1 MTETFQRVDL
11 SPEENA
17 ARKKRNLWLA
27 LALLGF
33 VVLVGATTAI
43 RISEAGAKDG
53 MYFSGYMNE
62 AAVEKEKR
70 EAVARAEALEAE
82 LAASKTAKDVGDE

>member
-1 MTETFQRVDL
+1 MTETFEVLEL
-11 SPEENA
+11 SPEAKA
-17 ARKKRNLWLA
+17 ARKKRNIWLA
-27 LALLGF
+27 AALLGF
-33 VVLVGATTAI
+33 VLLVGATTAI

-70 EAVARAEALEAE
+70 EAAARAEALEAE
-82 LAASKTAKDVGDE
+82 LAAPKAETVGDE

>member
-1 MTETFQRVDL
+1 MTDTFERVEL
-11 SPEENA
+11 SPEATA
-17 ARKKRNLWLA
+17 ARKKRNIWLA
-27 LALLGF
+27 AALLGF
-33 VVLVGATTAI
+33 VFLVGATTAI

-70 EAVARAEALEAE
+70 EAAARAEALEAE
-82 LAASKTAKDVGDE
+82 LEAPKAETVGDE

>member
-1 MTETFQRVDL
+1 MSDTFEVVAL
-11 SPEENA
+11 TPEQLA

-27 LALLGF
+27 LALVGF

-43 RISEAGAKDG
+43 RISENGAKDG

-62 AAVEKEKR
+62 AAVEKEEREKR
-70 EAVARAEALEAE
+70 ERADAREAE
-82 LAASKTAKDVGDE
+82 RAAPKQEEAGDE